1 MQGPISGLVGEVPQA
16 ISGVRGVNAREV
28 AIRICLAIMPNAV
41 ITVNGIQVDPMD
53 YIESKETITFQSVT
67 T

>member
-1 MQGPISGLVGEVPQA
+1 
-16 ISGVRGVNAREV
+16 VNAREV